1 MVKGRDTL
9 KQILWISR
17 HEMTPDQYADLERIM
32 DEPIKLIPW
41 RETVHDVAELAP
53 WLSQVDVIAAVL
65 PITILAQLFSLS
77 PGIPIIQ
84 AISGRK
90 ATGQTI
96 ITPNGQQESE
106 FIFAHLGWQ
115 QIIHLEIKTKIL

>member
-1 MVKGRDTL
+1 MGG
-9 KQILWISR
+9 
-17 HEMTPDQYADLERIM
+17 A
-32 DEPIKLIPW
+32 IKLIPW
-41 RETVHDVAELAP
+41 CETVHDVTELAP
-53 WLSQVDVIAAVL
+53 LINQVDMIAAVL

-96 ITPNGQQESE
+96 ITPNGQQEPE
-106 FIFAHLGWQ
+106 FAFAHLCWQ
-115 QIIHLEIKTKIL
+115 QITHLEIETKIL